1 MAPRPGPW
9 ASITDLVDAVRQR
22 RPRAIARAITLV
34 ENDAAALPELA
45 AALAPDTGRAHV
57 LGLTGP
63 PGVGKSTIVTA
74 LVGELRHRGLR
85 VGVLAVDPSSPFTG
99 GALLGDRVRMQ
110 EHAEDPDV
118 VIRSMASR
126 GHLGGLAAAAP
137 QALRVFDAAGCDLV
151 CLETVG
157 VGQSEVEVAGA
168 CDTTCVLSAPGAG
181 DQIQAAKAGLL
192 EIGDV
197 FVVNKAERDGA
208 QAVVRELRTMIALA
222 QRDPDDWKPP
232 IVRATATTGEGVAE
246 LVDRVLEHRSHAER
260 TGAWRHRRVARA
272 RAEVQALVVAAVRR
286 RYGDVAQP
294 DALTELAVRV
304 AEGRLDAH
312 RAAVQLLDH
321 SVGGPGES
329 VRDLG

>member
-1 MAPRPGPW
+1 VAPRPGPW

-34 ENDAAALPELA
+34 ENDAATLPELA

-85 VGVLAVDPSSPFTG
+85 VGVLAIDPSSPFTG

-110 EHAEDPDV
+110 EHAEDRDV

-137 QALRVFDAAGCDLV
+137 QALRVFDAAGCDVV

-232 IVRATATTGEGVAE
+232 IVRTTATTGDGVAE
-246 LVDRVLEHRSHAER
+246 FVDRVLEHRAHAER
-260 TGAWRHRRVARA
+260 TGAWQGRRVARA
-272 RAEVQALVVAAVRR
+272 RAEVQALVTAALRR

-294 DALTELAVRV
+294 EALTGLAMQV
-304 AEGRLDAH
+304 ADGRLDAH

-321 SVGGPGES
+321 GADGPGES
-329 VRDLG
+329 VGNTG

>member
-1 MAPRPGPW
+1 MPW
-9 ASITDLVDAVRQR
+9 TDTAELVDAVRQR
-22 RPRAIARAITLV
+22 RPRAIARAISLV
-34 ENDAAALPELA
+34 ENDAAVLPELA

-57 LGLTGP
+57 IGLTGP

-74 LVGELRHRGLR
+74 MVSELRARGVR

-110 EHAEDPDV
+110 QHAEDADV

-137 QALRVFDAAGCDLV
+137 QALRVFDAAGCDVV

-208 QAVVRELRTMIALA
+208 QAVVRELRTMIALTGRTA
-222 QRDPDDWKPP
+222 DDWKPP
-232 IVRATATTGEGVAE
+232 IVRTTATTGDGIVE
-246 LVDRVLEHRSHAER
+246 LVDRVGEHRGHGER
-260 TGAWRHRRVARA
+260 TGMWRARRIARA
-272 RAEVQALVVAAVRR
+272 TAEVRALAVAALRR
-286 RYGDVAQP
+286 RYGDVAHPQT
-294 DALTELAVRV
+294 LNELAVRV
-304 AEGRLDAH
+304 ADGTLDAH
-312 RAAVQLLDH
+312 RAAVQLLADT
-321 SVGGPGES
+321 VAGDGVPADG
-329 VRDLG
+329 RG

>member
-1 MAPRPGPW
+1 MIQRPGPW
-9 ASITDLVDAVRQR
+9 ADIAELVDAVRHR
-22 RPRAIARAITLV
+22 SPRAIARAISLV

-45 AALAPDTGRAHV
+45 AALAPDTGCAHV

-63 PGVGKSTIVTA
+63 PGVGKSTLVTA
-74 LVGELRHRGLR
+74 LIGELRTRELR

-110 EHAEDPDV
+110 QHAEDPEV

-137 QALRVFDAAGCDLV
+137 QALRVFDAAGCDVV

-197 FVVNKAERDGA
+197 FVVNKADRDGT
-208 QAVVRELRTMIALA
+208 QAVVRELRTMIAMTERGTDA
-222 QRDPDDWKPP
+222 WKPP
-232 IVRATATTGEGVAE
+232 IVSTTAAKGDGITE
-246 LVDRVLEHRSHAER
+246 LVDRVDEHRSHGER
-260 TGAWRHRRVARA
+260 TGAWRQRRVGRA
-272 RAEVQALVVAAVRR
+272 KSEVRALVVAALRR
-286 RYGDVAQP
+286 RYGDVAHP
-294 DALTELAVRV
+294 EALQELAVLV
-304 AEGRLDAH
+304 AEGGLDAH
-312 RAAVQLLDH
+312 RAAVQLLDRT
-321 SVGGPGES
+321 VGGPGEPADS
-329 VRDLG
+329 EG